1 MPRER
6 RITLRTD
13 VALLGL
19 GWCLWAA
26 SRDNVR
32 EDDVSGHDGD
42 DVGPVKS
49 AKERERLGPAEKL
62 YTHDMT
68 QDSTQSVIQASA
80 CASSYSSTHHERAS
94 IDRGDKGRDNN
105 GAHVVEELERL
116 LRHLDHLLGGGVL
129 LERDE
134 QRADAASHSW
144 NGGQHRGCE
153 LACSRTNT
161 YLGQQGFGR
170 RR

>member
-1 MPRER
+1 MPREI

-32 EDDVSGHDGD
+32 EDDVGGHDGN

-62 YTHDMT
+62 YPRHDT
-68 QDSTQSVIQASA
+68 RQQSVSH
-80 CASSYSSTHHERAS
+80 SS
-94 IDRGDKGRDNN
+94 K
-105 GAHVVEELERL
+105 RL
-116 LRHLDHLLGGGVL
+116 RQQL
-129 LERDE
+129 LEY
-134 QRADAASHSW
+134 AP
-144 NGGQHRGCE
+144 
-153 LACSRTNT
+153 
-161 YLGQQGFGR
+161 
-170 RR
+170 